1 MFGERRIWGGERGS
15 SSAAVCRRSRGEC
28 LTLVSDHGTSTIVWG
43 APGKDAATLGK
54 FFDALPEGG
63 LEQLEA
69 VSMDLG
75 LAYIKA
81 VRERAPGA
89 VICFDPFH
97 VIKLATDALD
107 SVRRQVWQSA
117 RRFASNIFSTA
128 ASSSARRR

>member
-1 MFGERRIWGGERGS
+1 MAHKVIPRKHHKY
-15 SSAAVCRRSRGEC
+15 

-43 APGKDAATLGK
+43 APGKDAATLGT

-89 VICFDPFH
+89 VICFDPFYS
-97 VIKLATDALD
+97 D
-107 SVRRQVWQSA
+107 VRIMPMWSRKCFRGNAFTLVRSA
-117 RRFASNIFSTA
+117 
-128 ASSSARRR
+128 